1 MIFVLKLVKISVFL
15 KEIQNLPEQKR
26 KIIRWA
32 IVIIISLG
40 LFFWWIQILKQNLGG
55 FGKEGM
61 RNWLGI
67 PQLQEKLKD
76 IPKTEMPKFEIPG
89 ISEEELKKIEEEIK
103 KEELNK

>member
-1 MIFVLKLVKISVFL
+1 MKFNEFIKK
-15 KEIQNLPEQKR
+15 IQNLPENKR

-32 IVIIISLG
+32 IVIIIALG
-40 LFFWWIQILKQNLGG
+40 LFFWWIQITKKSLSS
-55 FGKEGM
+55 FGKEGIKK
-61 RNWLGI
+61 WLGI
-67 PQLQEKLKD
+67 PQLQERLNN